1 MDNAEKRLE
10 EMLAD
15 EFWRLN
21 HLYWIET
28 KTGELVRFRM
38 NWAQLAF
45 WKEFWYRDDILKSR
59 QLGLSTYVAM
69 LMLDYC
75 LFRPRFKAG
84 IIDKALPDAQ
94 EKLRKIRLA
103 YEMLDYVPEDG
114 ATEEDEALAAIG
126 AAIKRRCRARFK
138 EESAVFGNGSRI
150 RVALSMRG
158 GTLQMLHVSELAH
171 VANTRPKDAS
181 EIVTGAIN
189 TVASGCIVIRETTHE
204 GGRYGLNYELTKR
217 SIENI
222 GNELTPLDFKFFF
235 FPWHQHPDYRIEGVK
250 LRLDDR
256 MTKYFALLE
265 TQDIHLTDEQKAWYV
280 SMERTMGAKMTQEY
294 PSTPDEA
301 FDVQV
306 EGAIYGSIITRM
318 RMDRKLNCRFEVDRM
333 APLNV
338 AFDIG
343 MADST
348 VVWLFNE
355 LRTEHR
361 VVEHYRASG
370 EVVAHFV
377 EKLRQWE
384 TEYGKID
391 TVFLP
396 HDAVNRERSDGLS
409 YEDRIRSAGFRVV
422 VVPRVQDVWQ
432 GVDLVREFLPNC
444 IFHERCGDVI
454 VVKDVEYISG
464 IDALSNYQVQPPGRN
479 GVMRP
484 KPLHDVCSDSADAF
498 RIYVEAHA
506 RGLVPIYGNTH
517 NPYKFKR
524 KQALGVP
531 KR

>member
-1 MDNAEKRLE
+1 MNNAEKRLE

-204 GGRYGLNYELTKR
+204 GG
-217 SIENI
+217 
-222 GNELTPLDFKFFF
+222 
-235 FPWHQHPDYRIEGVK
+235 
-250 LRLDDR
+250 
-256 MTKYFALLE
+256 A
-265 TQDIHLTDEQKAWYV
+265 
-280 SMERTMGAKMTQEY
+280 
-294 PSTPDEA
+294 
-301 FDVQV
+301 
-306 EGAIYGSIITRM
+306 
-318 RMDRKLNCRFEVDRM
+318 
-333 APLNV
+333 
-338 AFDIG
+338 
-343 MADST
+343 
-348 VVWLFNE
+348 VWPE
-355 LRTEHR
+355 LRTDE
-361 VVEHYRASG
+361 A
-370 EVVAHFV
+370 
-377 EKLRQWE
+377 
-384 TEYGKID
+384 
-391 TVFLP
+391 
-396 HDAVNRERSDGLS
+396 
-409 YEDRIRSAGFRVV
+409 
-422 VVPRVQDVWQ
+422 
-432 GVDLVREFLPNC
+432 
-444 IFHERCGDVI
+444 
-454 VVKDVEYISG
+454 
-464 IDALSNYQVQPPGRN
+464 
-479 GVMRP
+479 
-484 KPLHDVCSDSADAF
+484 
-498 RIYVEAHA
+498 IY
-506 RGLVPIYGNTH
+506 
-517 NPYKFKR
+517 
-524 KQALGVP
+524 
-531 KR
+531 